1 MSYVVDVKETA
12 LSLLFGMSS
21 PYAVIMFGLSS
32 ERTLFFFFFQ
42 NAILIVG
49 VLCWFFRLKYNFHP
63 LSLDHLDFVY

>member
-12 LSLLFGMSS
+12 LSLLFGISS

-32 ERTLFFFFFQ
+32 ERTLFFSFQ

-49 VLCWFFRLKYNFHP
+49 VLYWFFRLKYNFHP